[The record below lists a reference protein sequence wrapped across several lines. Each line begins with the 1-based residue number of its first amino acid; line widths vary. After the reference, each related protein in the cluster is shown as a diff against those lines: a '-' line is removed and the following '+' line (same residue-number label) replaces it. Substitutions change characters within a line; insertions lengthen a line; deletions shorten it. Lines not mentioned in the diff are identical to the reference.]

1 MELLIVGVLGL
12 LAIAAASALSDR
24 FGVATPLVLV
34 VLGLGVSLVPGV
46 PAVEVDPEWILAG
59 ILPPLLFSSA
69 VAMPTMDFRRELGAI
84 SGLSVLLVVL
94 STVVIGFVV
103 HALVPDLGLAASLA
117 LGAILSPTDA
127 VATSIVRK
135 VGVAPRITTVLE
147 GESLL
152 NDATALVVLRAAI
165 AATAAS
171 VSVGG
176 VLADFA
182 IAVVVAAVVGLSV
195 GRLGLLVRSRIRQ
208 APVST
213 VVSYAIPFAAAIP
226 AEELH
231 GSGLVAAVVAGLV
244 TGQGAIRYLSPQHRL
259 SDRQNWRTVE
269 VVLEG
274 AIFLLMGLELTTVV
288 TALRADGDSA
298 RLGVGLAALALVLTV
313 VVRAVFTAPLVVV
326 QRRFARRGETLRP
339 ALEGVDEK
347 LELGSTVEFR
357 GRSREIDDPARV
369 ARFRGR
375 LRRKIAD
382 IDHLLDEPIGPRE
395 GAVLV
400 WAGMRGAVTLAAA
413 QTLPEDTP
421 LRSLLVFVAFLVAA
435 SSLLLQGGT
444 LAWFV
449 RRVRPARPDPEDLTA
464 EREELVSRMRAAS
477 REVLERHSANPT
489 VAAFLER
496 TSEEVQRPD
505 PAEFRVLMLDMI
517 EAQRAA
523 LVAARAE
530 GTFASAVLTAALENL
545 DAEQIS
551 IELRAG

>member
-1 MELLIVGVLGL
+1 MELLIIGVCGL
-12 LAIAAASALSDR
+12 LAIAACAVLSER
-24 FGVATPLVLV
+24 VGVAAPLVLV
-34 VLGLGVSLVPGV
+34 VVGLLVSIVPGV
-46 PAVEVDPEWILAG
+46 PEFAVDPEWILAG
-59 ILPPLLFSSA
+59 VLPPLLFSSA
-69 VAMPTMDFRRELGAI
+69 VSMPAMDFRRELGAI

-94 STVVIGFVV
+94 STAVLGLVVN
-103 HALVPDLGLAASLA
+103 ALVPDLGLAASFA

-127 VATSIVRK
+127 VATSIVKK
-135 VGVAPRITTVLE
+135 VGVAPRITTLLD

-176 VLADFA
+176 VLADFVV
-182 IAVVVAAVVGLSV
+182 AVVVAVVVGLVV
-195 GRLGLLVRSRIRQ
+195 GRLGLVVRSRIRQ

-213 VVSYAIPFAAAIP
+213 VVSYALPFAASIP

-244 TGQGAIRYLSPQHRL
+244 TGQGAIRFLSPQHRL

-269 VVLEG
+269 TVLEG
-274 AIFLLMGLELTTVV
+274 GIFLLMGLELTTVLGD
-288 TALRADGDSA
+288 LRADAGSVWA
-298 RLGVGLAALALVLTV
+298 GVGLAALALVLTLA
-313 VVRAVFTAPLVVV
+313 VRAVFLAPLIAV
-326 QRRFARRGETLRP
+326 QNRFARRGASLRP
-339 ALEGVDEK
+339 RLAGVDEK
-347 LELGSTVEFR
+347 LQVGNTIEFR
-357 GRSREIDDPARV
+357 GRSREIDDPERAE
-369 ARFRGR
+369 RFRTR

-382 IDHLLDEPIGPRE
+382 IDYLLAVPLGPRE

-435 SSLLLQGGT
+435 ASLLVQGGT

-449 RRVRPARPDPEDLTA
+449 RLVKPAAPDPDEVAA
-464 EREELVSRMRAAS
+464 ERGELIDRMRAAS
-477 REVLERHSANPT
+477 WTVLEQHAANPQ
-489 VAAFLER
+489 VAEFLER
-496 TSEEVQRPD
+496 SADEAQRPD
-505 PAEFRVLMLDMI
+505 PGDLRALRLEMI

-530 GTFASAVLTAALENL
+530 GTFDAGALTTALENL

-551 IELRAG
+551 IELRGG